1 MAMWNSQ
8 ASVKGRAAAPA
19 LRPEERRQHKRKPV
33 LWSARIES
41 NAGAAECIIMDLSL
55 GGAKLRGQIAV
66 KARDAVTLVIDRF
79 GTIRAEVVWARMGY
93 LGLRFTDSQDQIAHI
108 LGTTLPL

>member
-1 MAMWNSQ
+1 MLNSQ

-33 LWSARIES
+33 LWSARLES
-41 NAGAAECIIMDLSL
+41 DAGASECIILDLSL
-55 GGAKLRGQIAV
+55 GGAKLRGSLDV
-66 KARDAVTLVIDRF
+66 KTHDHVTLVIDRF

-93 LGLRFTDSQDQIAHI
+93 VGLHFTDSQDQISHI